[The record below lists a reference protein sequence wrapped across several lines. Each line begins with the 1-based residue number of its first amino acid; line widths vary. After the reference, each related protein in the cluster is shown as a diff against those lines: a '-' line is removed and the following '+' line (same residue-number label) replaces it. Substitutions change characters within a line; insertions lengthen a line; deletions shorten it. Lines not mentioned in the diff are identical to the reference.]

1 MVKFHILK
9 EKYNHIGK
17 VKEYNN
23 SGNLH
28 LFLKNIDLKFLK
40 NKTEEFIEYIYL
52 CCLECLNISKK
63 YKHET
68 YIVHV
73 YLEKFSMKNF
83 SLSLF
88 RKLNAKLETS
98 LEDVLNICY
107 IYNTNEITVKLYR
120 MVSFFINPRTR
131 KKIFLL

>member
-9 EKYNHIGK
+9 KKYNHIAEL
-17 VKEYNN
+17 KEYNN

-28 LFLKNIDLKFLK
+28 FYLKNIDLNLLK

-88 RKLNAKLETS
+88 RKLNARLETS

-107 IYNTNEITVKLYR
+107 IYNSNEITVKLYK
-120 MVSFFINPRTR
+120 MFSLFINPRTR
-131 KKIFLL
+131 KKILLV

>member
-9 EKYNHIGK
+9 KKYNHIAEL
-17 VKEYNN
+17 KEYNN

-28 LFLKNIDLKFLK
+28 FYLKNIDLNFLK

-63 YKHET
+63 YKHKT

-88 RKLNAKLETS
+88 RKLNTKLETS

-107 IYNTNEITVKLYR
+107 IYNTNEITVKLYK
-120 MVSFFINPRTR
+120 MFSLFINPRTR
-131 KKIFLL
+131 KKILLV

>member
-9 EKYNHIGK
+9 KKYNHIAEL
-17 VKEYNN
+17 KEYNN

-28 LFLKNIDLKFLK
+28 FYLKNIDLKFLK

-63 YKHET
+63 YKHKT
-68 YIVHV
+68 YVVHV
-73 YLEKFSMKNF
+73 YLENFSIKNF

-107 IYNTNEITVKLYR
+107 IYNTNEITVKLYKI
-120 MVSFFINPRTR
+120 VSFFINPRTR
-131 KKIFLL
+131 KKILLV

>member
-1 MVKFHILK
+1 MVEFHILK
-9 EKYNHIGK
+9 KKYNHIGK
-17 VKEYNN
+17 VNEYNN
-23 SGNLH
+23 SGHLH
-28 LFLKNIDLKFLK
+28 FYLKNINLKLLK

-63 YKHET
+63 YKHKT

-83 SLSLF
+83 SLPLF
-88 RKLNAKLETS
+88 RKLNARLETS

-107 IYNTNEITVKLYR
+107 IYNTNEFSVKLYK
-120 MVSFFINPRTR
+120 MFSLFINPITR
-131 KKIFLL
+131 KKILLV